1 MSEVSRIWRQ
11 RAGAGAQERHLVAAR
26 TAVTFLHCVAGSHH
40 YSREGTEGQASAG
53 GGGGEEGVCSL
64 RLTAVQR
71 LSSAFHICWGP
82 ALGGGV
88 FSGDE
93 VE

>member
-40 YSREGTEGQASAG
+40 HSREGG
-53 GGGGEEGVCSL
+53 GGRGLQEEEEEGGGEGG
-64 RLTAVQR
+64 
-71 LSSAFHICWGP
+71 SAAC
-82 ALGGGV
+82 
-88 FSGDE
+88 D
-93 VE
+93 